1 MNWNVYVTLLQR
13 VGDSFAQGIWAFVA
27 LPTYIWLIENHSN
40 KVRYEAHNVQLQ
52 AIAPQAKAR
61 SNKTTRAVPAQAVG
75 YAQGIQ
81 GFAMA
86 AVAVPGEPSQSKRY
100 ITEAS
105 SGCRP
110 STSSLVL

>member
-40 KVRYEAHNVQLQ
+40 KVRYGHDVQAQ
-52 AIAPQAKAR
+52 SIAPQAKPR
-61 SNKTTRAVPAQAVG
+61 SSQITRAVPAQAVG

-86 AVAVPGEPSQSKRY
+86 AVAVPGEPSTSKTY